1 MQRVKLDPSFK
12 NFLRFGL
19 IGFGALTVASA
30 VVNMIAAW
38 QLIEAAEEQ
47 SLGITRNEFMLTY
60 GVVLAVGVALVGA
73 GLCWRK

>member
-1 MQRVKLDPSFK
+1 MQRVKLDPTFK
-12 NFLRFGL
+12 KFLRFGL
-19 IGFGALTVASA
+19 IGLGALTVASA

>member
-1 MQRVKLDPSFK
+1 MKLDPTLRK
-12 NFLRFGL
+12 FLRFGL
-19 IGFGALTVASA
+19 IGFGALAVMSA

-47 SLGITRNEFMLTY
+47 SLGITRGEFVAAY
-60 GVVLAVGVALVGA
+60 GVILLVGVAMVVA

>member
-1 MQRVKLDPSFK
+1 MQRVKPDPTFK
-12 NFLRFGL
+12 KFLRFGL

-38 QLIEAAEEQ
+38 QLIEVAEEQ
-47 SLGITRNEFMLTY
+47 SLGITRHEFVVTY
-60 GVVLAVGVALVGA
+60 GVVLAVGVGLVVA

>member
-1 MQRVKLDPSFK
+1 MQRVKLDPTFK
-12 NFLRFGL
+12 KLLRLGL

-30 VVNMIAAW
+30 VVNLIAAG

-60 GVVLAVGVALVGA
+60 GAVLAGGVALVVA
-73 GLCWRK
+73 GLGWRK

>member
-1 MQRVKLDPSFK
+1 MSTYYNEIDPYAAQW
-12 NFLRFGL
+12 LRNL
-19 IGFGALTVASA
+19 
-30 VVNMIAAW
+30 IAAG

-60 GVVLAVGVALVGA
+60 AVVLAVGVALVVA

>member
-1 MQRVKLDPSFK
+1 MQRVKLDPTFK
-12 NFLRFGL
+12 KFLRFGL
-19 IGFGALTVASA
+19 IGFGALTVVSA
-30 VVNMIAAW
+30 VVNLIAAW

-60 GVVLAVGVALVGA
+60 GVVLAVGVGLIVA